1 MSVDAREPVIDLG
14 IVTAH
19 DAAAAPDDRP
29 FRRPRLTDRRLLAV
43 LVAALC
49 LLTMGASALPRPA
62 LLRVTAVLPYQQNGT
77 FDVTA
82 RAAYVVVG
90 GAEPTLSAYAL
101 PGGRQLWTS
110 PLEWPSAGVNAEE
123 AAGVVLVA
131 GGDRVTVALDAAT
144 GRERWRR
151 PGLLGASTGGAALL
165 ADYADEDGLLR
176 ALRSVRLT
184 DGAPLWSRDVEADH
198 GWMLT
203 SSRPGG
209 TPEPDRIVTV
219 MPDGRVS
226 VLRLTDGGE
235 VAAGRVVW
243 RAQTGRDTGFTEV
256 NAEGGALYVG
266 RHEPA
271 GITVTAYALDTLTRL
286 WDAPG
291 APPGGP
297 SPCGAVL
304 CLNDETGMAGYDRG
318 TGAARWRAD
327 GHTYAEPLAPG
338 RLLAGDGAELESF
351 AVLDDHTGR
360 VVADLGVG
368 APVRTGGRT
377 LFLRPERS
385 DGGRTTVGVLDPAT
399 GGLHVLGAL
408 GDIYRNGCKAAG
420 AHLVC
425 TAVPPAPNLQ
435 VITSG

>member
-14 IVTAH
+14 TVTA
-19 DAAAAPDDRP
+19 DDDAAAPDDRP
-29 FRRPRLTDRRLLAV
+29 FRPPRPTDRRLLAV
-43 LVAALC
+43 LVAVLC
-49 LLTMGASALPRPA
+49 LLTAGASALPRPA
-62 LLRVTAVLPYQQNGT
+62 LVRVTAVLPYQQNGT

-82 RAAYVVVG
+82 RTAYVVIG

-101 PGGRQLWTS
+101 PGGRQLWTA

-123 AAGVVLVA
+123 AAGVVLIA

-151 PGLLGASTGGAALL
+151 PGLLSASAGGAALL
-165 ADYADEDGLLR
+165 ADYADDDGRLR
-176 ALRSVRLT
+176 ALRSVRLA
-184 DGAPLWSRDVEADH
+184 DGAPLWSRDVAPDH
-198 GWMLT
+198 SWMLT
-203 SSRPGG
+203 TSRTGA
-209 TPEPDRIVTV
+209 TAEPDRIVTV
-219 MPDGRVS
+219 MSDGRVS
-226 VLRLTDGGE
+226 VLRLADGGE
-235 VAAGRVVW
+235 VVAGRVVW

-256 NAEGGALYVG
+256 NADGGALYVG
-266 RHEPA
+266 RHDPA

-297 SPCGAVL
+297 TSCGAVL
-304 CLNDETGMAGYDRG
+304 CLNDETGMAAYDRG
-318 TGAARWRAD
+318 TGAVRWRVN
-327 GHTYAEPLAPG
+327 GHTHAEPLGPG

-351 AVLDDHTGR
+351 AVLDDGTGQ

-368 APVRTGGRT
+368 VAVRAGART
-377 LFLRPERS
+377 LYLRPERS
-385 DGGRTTVGVLDPAT
+385 HGGRTTVSLVDPAT
-399 GGLHVLGAL
+399 GRLHVLGAL
-408 GDIYRNGCKAAG
+408 GDVYRNGCKAAG

-425 TAVPPAPNLQ
+425 SSVPPAPDLQ